1 MTPSRASLRAQVTCV
16 DAREGKWAAA
26 MTLSRTQLRDCGTVA
41 KVNADIFNKVLKSCL
56 LGGRVSHFV
65 YETNKDHGLIGRAV
79 LTQLGITR
87 VHCFPCLE
95 LFMLQKKASL
105 RQV

>member
-1 MTPSRASLRAQVTCV
+1 MTPSRASLRAQVTRV

-41 KVNADIFNKVLKSCL
+41 KVTVDIFNKVLKSCL

-65 YETNKDHGLIGRAV
+65 YETNKDHGLTRTAV
-79 LTQLGITR
+79 LTQLGTTR

-95 LFMLQKKASL
+95 LFGLQRKDSV